1 MSLWSRISNAVR
13 GKRLSREIEE
23 ELQSHIDEA
32 IASGRDPKEA
42 RRAFGSALRVSEAS
56 HSIRAAGWLE
66 SLLADVRFG
75 WRQLWR
81 NKVTSFAAV
90 VSLALGIGSCVAAFR
105 LIDALLWRPLPIS
118 NSSNLYALSRKMTG
132 FEGKPIEDG
141 HWATPDFNLM
151 RDAVKDQADLIA
163 ISDADRTD
171 ITWST
176 DDEMEKAHVVYISGN
191 MFPLFFSDLGLE
203 PALGRL
209 LAPADDRGPGASP
222 YAVLSWDYWNH
233 RFGGD
238 PKVLGGS
245 LHIGNQTFQIIGV
258 GPRDFTGTEK
268 GTVTDIFLPLS
279 MNSFAT
285 QDSVDWHRTFLMLK
299 PGVNPA
305 TAVEP
310 LRQHLS
316 VVNRA
321 FEADC
326 SKCFRGATQG
336 SIDRFLN
343 QTLVFYPAGAG
354 ISDLQEDYRRY
365 LGVLGLLA
373 ALVLLIACAN
383 VANMMTAQAAAR
395 SREMALRIS
404 IGAGRRRL
412 VQLILVQS
420 ALLALLASGL
430 GAFFAAW
437 SAPFVLSLINPPDNP
452 ARLAL
457 AADWR
462 VLFFG
467 FGLIILVVL
476 LLGLLPA
483 LRASAVRPVAALKG
497 GEDPHSP
504 RRLMRGAIALQ
515 VAFCFLVLFLSSLF
529 VASFQRLQNRPLGFS
544 TDRLLLLE
552 TVAGKGQ
559 LPIVWNQTAEAL
571 RAAPGVDSVAISGW
585 PLLGRIRIN
594 SDISI
599 NGAPPSPTP
608 GWFLNVS
615 PGWLSTMNIPLV
627 SGRDFRPEDI
637 SPGAAIVNETFVK
650 TFFPGQDP
658 IGRSFERGANQPI
671 NKIVGVTPDVP
682 YDDLREPSRAVFY
695 VPFTEIDVL
704 NNNKSAPSV
713 VDFATFTIHSN
724 AQNPLALAGSL
735 RQFIAQRHNGLR
747 VSNITT
753 QFDLVRDQTVRE
765 RLIAMLAAFFAAVA
779 LLLAGI
785 GLYAVLNYSVLQRRR
800 EIGIRMAIGS
810 TRAGIVRIVTLDIFL
825 MIALGGCTGVVLGFG
840 ASRYVESLFYQVK
853 ATDADMIALPTCAM
867 LLSALVATLPAVLR
881 ALRTDPTEIL
891 RSE

>member
-13 GKRLSREIEE
+13 GERLNREIDE
-23 ELQSHIDEA
+23 ELQSHIEEA

-42 RRAFGSALRVSEAS
+42 RRAFGSTLRAREAS
-56 HSIRAAGWLE
+56 YSIRAAGWLD
-66 SLLADVRFG
+66 SLLADISFG
-75 WRQLWR
+75 WRQLCR

-90 VSLALGIGSCVAAFR
+90 LSLALGIGSCVAAFR
-105 LIDALLWRPLPIS
+105 LIDALFWRPLPIS
-118 NSSNLYALSRKMTG
+118 DSSNLYALSRKMTG
-132 FEGKPIEDG
+132 FEGKPVEDG

-176 DDEMEKAHVVYISGN
+176 DDDMEKAHVVYVSGN
-191 MFPLFFSDLGLE
+191 MFTLFGLE

-209 LAPADDRGPGASP
+209 LAPADDRAPGAGP

-233 RFGGD
+233 RFGRD
-238 PKVLGGS
+238 PKVLGRS
-245 LHIGNQTFQIIGV
+245 LRIGDQTLEIIGV

-279 MNSFAT
+279 MNRLAT
-285 QDSVDWHRTFLMLK
+285 DDTWDWHRIFLMLK

-305 TAVEP
+305 TALEP

-316 VVNRA
+316 AVNHA
-321 FEADC
+321 FGIAC
-326 SKCFRGATQG
+326 STCFRGETKA
-336 SIDRFLN
+336 SIDRYLD
-343 QTLVFYPAGAG
+343 QKVIFYSAGAG
-354 ISDLQEDYRRY
+354 ISDLQKEYRRY

-373 ALVLLIACAN
+373 ALVLLIACVN
-383 VANMMTAQAAAR
+383 VANLMTAQAAAR
-395 SREMALRIS
+395 GQEMALRIS

-412 VQLILVQS
+412 VQLILCQS
-420 ALLALLASGL
+420 ALLALLASVL

-462 VLFFG
+462 VLLFG
-467 FGLIILVVL
+467 FGLILVVVL

-504 RRLMRGAIALQ
+504 RRLMRAAIALQ
-515 VAFCFLVLFLSSLF
+515 VAFCFLVLFLSALF
-529 VASFQRLQNRPLGFS
+529 ITSFQRLQNRPLGFS

-559 LPIVWNQTAEAL
+559 LPVVWNQTAEAIG
-571 RAAPGVDSVAISGW
+571 AVPGVDSVAISRW

-615 PGWLSTMNIPLV
+615 PGWLSTMKIPLV
-627 SGRDFRPEDI
+627 TGRDFGPADT
-637 SPGAAIVNETFVK
+637 SPGSAIVNETFVK

-658 IGRSFERGANQPI
+658 IGRTFERGANQPI
-671 NKIVGVTPDVP
+671 NTIVGVTPDVP
-682 YDDLREPSRAVFY
+682 YDDLRVPSRAVFY
-695 VPFTEIDVL
+695 VPFDEIDS
-704 NNNKSAPSV
+704 KSGPSA
-713 VDFATFTIHSN
+713 VDFATFAIHTN
-724 AQNPLALAGSL
+724 AQNPLALADSL
-735 RQFIAQRHNGLR
+735 RQFITQRHNGLR
-747 VSNITT
+747 VSNVTT
-753 QFDLVRDQTVRE
+753 QLDLVRDQTVRE
-765 RLIAMLAAFFAAVA
+765 RLIAMLAAFFAAVS
-779 LLLAGI
+779 LLLAGV

-810 TRAGIVRIVTLDIFL
+810 TRAGIVRIVTFNIFL
-825 MIALGGCTGVVLGFG
+825 MIALGGCAGIALGFG
-840 ASRYVESLFYQVK
+840 AARYVESLFYQVK
-853 ATDADMIALPTCAM
+853 ATDADMIALPAYAI
-867 LLSALVATLPAVLR
+867 LLTALVATLPAVLR

-891 RSE
+891 RAE

>member
-13 GKRLSREIEE
+13 GERLNREIEE
-23 ELQSHIDEA
+23 ELQSHIEEA

-42 RRAFGSALRVSEAS
+42 RRAFGSALRAREAS
-56 HSIRAAGWLE
+56 YGIRAAGWLE
-66 SLLADVRFG
+66 SLLADVSFG
-75 WRQLWR
+75 WRQLCR
-81 NKVTSFAAV
+81 SKVTSFAAV
-90 VSLALGIGSCVAAFR
+90 LSLALGIGSCVAAFR
-105 LIDALLWRPLPIS
+105 LVDALLWRPLPIS
-118 NSSNLYALSRKMTG
+118 NSSKLYVLSRKLTG
-132 FEGKPIEDG
+132 PEGKPIEDRY
-141 HWATPDFNLM
+141 WATPDFKLM
-151 RDAVKDQADLIA
+151 RDAVTDQADLIA
-163 ISDADRTD
+163 ISEADRTD

-176 DDEMEKAHVVYISGN
+176 DDDMEKAHVVYVSGN
-191 MFPLFFSDLGLE
+191 MFPLFGLE

-209 LAPADDRGPGASP
+209 LAPADDRGRGLAP

-233 RFGGD
+233 RFGRD
-238 PKVLGGS
+238 PHVLGRT
-245 LHIGNQTFQIIGV
+245 LHIGDRTFEIIGV
-258 GPRDFTGTEK
+258 GPRDFTGTET

-279 MNSFAT
+279 MNDLAT
-285 QDSVDWHRTFLMLK
+285 QDSVTWHRTFLMLK

-305 TAVEP
+305 TALEP

-316 VVNRA
+316 AVSRA
-321 FEADC
+321 FEVDC
-326 SKCFRGATQG
+326 STCFRGMTQA

-343 QTLVFYPAGAG
+343 KKLVFNPAGAG
-354 ISDLQEDYRRY
+354 ISELQKDYRRS
-365 LGVLGLLA
+365 LGILGLLA
-373 ALVLLIACAN
+373 ALVLLIACVN

-395 SREMALRIS
+395 AQEMALRIS

-412 VQLILVQS
+412 VQLILCQS
-420 ALLALLASGL
+420 ALLALLASVL

-457 AADWR
+457 PADRR
-462 VLFFG
+462 VLLFG

-515 VAFCFLVLFLSSLF
+515 VAFCLLVLFLSSLF

-559 LPIVWNQTAEAL
+559 LPVVWNQTAEAL
-571 RAAPGVDSVAISGW
+571 RAVPGVNSVAISGW
-585 PLLGRIRIN
+585 PLLGRIMIN

-608 GWFLNVS
+608 AWFLNVS
-615 PGWLSTMNIPLV
+615 PGWFSTMKIPLV
-627 SGRDFRPEDI
+627 SGRDFRPEDA

-650 TFFPGQDP
+650 TFFHGQVP
-658 IGRSFERGANQPI
+658 IGHIFERGANQPI
-671 NKIVGVTPDVP
+671 NKIVGVIPDVP
-682 YDDLREPSRAVFY
+682 YHDLREPSRAVFY
-695 VPFTEIDVL
+695 VPFDDIDD
-704 NNNKSAPSV
+704 KSAPRAV
-713 VDFATFTIHSN
+713 GFATFAIHTD
-724 AQNPLALAGSL
+724 AQNPLALTDSL

-753 QFDLVRDQTVRE
+753 QLDLVRDQTIRE

-810 TRAGIVRIVTLDIFL
+810 SRAGIVRLVTLDVFL
-825 MIALGGCTGVVLGFG
+825 TIALGGCAGVALGFG
-840 ASRYVESLFYQVK
+840 AARYAESLFYQVQ